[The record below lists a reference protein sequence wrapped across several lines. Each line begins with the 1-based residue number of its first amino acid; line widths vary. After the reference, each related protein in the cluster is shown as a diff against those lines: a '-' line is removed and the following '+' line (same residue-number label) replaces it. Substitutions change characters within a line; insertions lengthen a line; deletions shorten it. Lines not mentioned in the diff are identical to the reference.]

1 MDNNKFT
8 VSNAPAVKV
17 TVTITRRQLW
27 LNYVESWRDIAWDD
41 CTGGVNSL
49 ANLKEVADVLLT
61 GEPLEACQLRKLF
74 RDGWTFM
81 LLGDAME
88 FLDVRNDV
96 PRLREVVVT
105 DDQRNIVVPHEDIN
119 Y

>member
-1 MDNNKFT
+1 MDKNKFT
-8 VSNAPAVKV
+8 VTHNAAVKV

-27 LNYVESWRDIAWDD
+27 LNFVDSWRDIAWDD
-41 CTGGVNSL
+41 YDGVDS
-49 ANLKEVADVLLT
+49 LKEVADVLLT
-61 GEPLEACQLRKLF
+61 GEPLEAGPLRKLF

-81 LLGDAME
+81 LMGDAME

-96 PRLREVVVT
+96 PRLREVVVI
-105 DDQRNIVVPHEDIN
+105 DEERNIVVHHEDIN

>member
-1 MDNNKFT
+1 MDKNKFT
-8 VSNAPAVKV
+8 VTHNAAVKV

-27 LNYVESWRDIAWDD
+27 VNFVESWRDIAWDD
-41 CTGGVNSL
+41 YAGVNNL
-49 ANLKEVADVLLT
+49 ASLKEVADVLLT
-61 GEPLEACQLRKLF
+61 GNPLNPDKLRKLF

-81 LLGDAME
+81 LMGDAME

-105 DDQRNIVVPHEDIN
+105 DEGPNIVVPHEDIN

>member
-8 VSNAPAVKV
+8 VTHNAAVKV
-17 TVTITRRQLW
+17 TVTIPRRQLW
-27 LNYVESWRDIAWDD
+27 FNFVESWRDIAWDD
-41 CTGGVNSL
+41 YAGINSL
-49 ANLKEVADVLLT
+49 ANLKSVADVLLT
-61 GEPLEACQLRKLF
+61 GDPLNPDELRNLF
-74 RDGWTFM
+74 RDGLTFM
-81 LLGDAME
+81 LLGEAME

-105 DDQRNIVVPHEDIN
+105 DEERNIVVQHEDIN

>member
-8 VSNAPAVKV
+8 VTHNAAVKV

-27 LNYVESWRDIAWDD
+27 VNFVESWRDIAWDD
-41 CTGGVNSL
+41 YAGVDS
-49 ANLKEVADVLLT
+49 LKEVADVLLT
-61 GEPLEACQLRKLF
+61 GEPLEAGQLRKLF

-81 LLGDAME
+81 LMGNAME

-96 PRLREVVVT
+96 PRLLEVVVT
-105 DDQRNIVVPHEDIN
+105 DEGPTIVVPHEDIN

>member
-1 MDNNKFT
+1 MNNTKYN
-8 VSNAPAVKV
+8 VAHNAAVKV

-61 GEPLEACQLRKLF
+61 GDPLDQKQLRKLF
-74 RDGWTFM
+74 SDGWTFM

-105 DDQRNIVVPHEDIN
+105 DDERNIVVPHEDIN

>member
-1 MDNNKFT
+1 MDKNKFT
-8 VSNAPAVKV
+8 VTHNAAVKV

-27 LNYVESWRDIAWDD
+27 LNFVDSWRDIAWDD
-41 CTGGVNSL
+41 YDGVDS
-49 ANLKEVADVLLT
+49 LKEVADVLLT
-61 GEPLEACQLRKLF
+61 GDPLDQKQLRKLF
-74 RDGWTFM
+74 SDAWTFM

-105 DDQRNIVVPHEDIN
+105 DDERNIVVPHEDIN